1 MKVVK
6 TFNRLKK
13 MYHYGHF
20 EKRIIITFIE
30 FFLSSVIWI
39 VIDQYMTYSLF
50 DSAIAKENIR
60 LVLFLSIL
68 MIIKNIVNISEG
80 ILNCILRHHLQRDFS
95 NYARK
100 EVFNKLINSKI
111 EYFDNSSS
119 SYLFELIVNDTNN
132 LAMFFTQNSL
142 IPMSFGV
149 RALTYIVI
157 LLFMNVKLTL
167 LLIIV
172 YIIGYIAL
180 ILSNKKTFILLKNIR
195 EANILVTKW
204 TTEEINCLEIIKSL
218 RLEKDRLDKI
228 NKLIKDYNDEEN
240 KLDNI
245 VRKYTFIYN
254 IFSLLAIVIVTYVG
268 GIDILKSTMT
278 YGSLMIFIN
287 ATSSIKRYCDIV
299 IRYVDKLNKSYISFC
314 KVLKF
319 NDEVKMEE
327 DKGNLQLEK
336 INNIEFKNINFSYN
350 SKKKILKDI
359 NIEVNK
365 GDKIAIIGRTGSGKT
380 TLANILC
387 RFYDLENGQIKINDI
402 DYKQY
407 KLNALRKEIG
417 YVMQDVVIFE
427 GNVYENINYVKK
439 EISNEDIVNI
449 CKRLNLHNK
458 IMSLKDGY
466 ETDLSKNKDTLSQ
479 GEKQMINFA
488 RILVED
494 PSLIILDEVT
504 SSLSYSN
511 EELIKN
517 AINEITKGRIC
528 FIIAHRLSTIKSC
541 NKILLMKD
549 GKIMETKKYFR
560 C

>member
-1 MKVVK
+1 MKREK
-6 TFNRLKK
+6 SFNKLKK
-13 MYHYGHF
+13 MFHYGHF
-20 EKRIIITFIE
+20 ERRIIITFIE
-30 FFLSSVIWI
+30 YFLSSVIWI

-68 MIIKNIVNISEG
+68 MIVKNIVNMLEG

-100 EVFNKLINSKI
+100 EVFSKLINSKI

-119 SYLFELIVNDTNN
+119 SSLFELVVNDTNN

-142 IPMSFGV
+142 QPFSFSV
-149 RALTYIVI
+149 RALTYVVI

-167 LLIIV
+167 LLIFV

-180 ILSNKKTFILLKNIR
+180 ILSNKKTFMLLKNIR
-195 EANILVTKW
+195 ELNILITKW
-204 TTEEINCLEIIKSL
+204 TTEQINGLEIIKSL
-218 RLEKDRLDKI
+218 RLEKNRLDEI
-228 NKLIKDYNDEEN
+228 NKLIENYNAETN
-240 KLDNI
+240 NLDGI
-245 VRKYTFIYN
+245 VRKYIFVYD

-268 GIDILKSTMT
+268 GLDILNSTMT

-287 ATSSIKRYCDIV
+287 ATSSIKRYCDVAIK
-299 IRYVDKLNKSYISFC
+299 YVDRLNKSYISFA
-314 KVLKF
+314 KILKF
-319 NDEVKMEE
+319 NDEVPKEE
-327 DKGNLQLEK
+327 DNGKLHLDK
-336 INNIEFKNINFSYN
+336 ISNINFKNANFSYDN
-350 SKKKILKDI
+350 KNEILKDI
-359 NIEVNK
+359 NLEVNE

-387 RFYDLENGQIKINDI
+387 RFYDLENGQIKINNI
-402 DYKQY
+402 NYKKY
-407 KLNALRKEIG
+407 KLKALREQIG

-439 EISNEDIVNI
+439 EISKEDIINI

-458 IMSLKDGY
+458 IMSLKDRY
-466 ETDLSKNKDTLSQ
+466 ETDLSKNKDILSE

-541 NKILLMKD
+541 NKVLLMKD
-549 GKIMETKKYFR
+549 GKIMQEKHSL
-560 C
+560 